1 MSLDKA
7 FYNYLLNP
15 VMRRLLKSPLHRLAS
30 GNIAVLHFRG
40 RRSGRALDTPL
51 SYARD
56 GDVVRLLSS
65 QNTRWWK
72 NFRGGPQPVEI
83 DIAGERHQGEAT
95 LYEGDSEALRDGVA
109 RFIAA
114 VPRDALVYGLK
125 LDRHKRPTEP
135 SLAANAHRLVLV
147 EVTLTT
153 P

>member
-40 RRSGRALDTPL
+40 RKSGRDLNTPL

-56 GDVVRLLSS
+56 GDLVRLLSS

-72 NFRGGPQPVEI
+72 NFRGSPQPVEI
-83 DIAGERHQGEAT
+83 DIAGERHQGKAI
-95 LYEGDSEALRDGVA
+95 LYEGDSEALRRGVA

-125 LDRHKRPTEP
+125 LDRQKRPTER
-135 SLAANAHRLVLV
+135 SLAANAHRLILV